1 MLKKIQL
8 NITTTCK
15 YLFKKQVIQNSN
27 SIVGILIVSFFA
39 ILGLVSF
46 CYFTGNSIGTLT
58 KDPMALTDLPFYSGS
73 FSQLGNIFWFIAAG
87 ISFFTYTI
95 YKGKFKKFLWFS
107 AIFSLLLGI
116 DDLFLIHD
124 GLLPA
129 IGLNENIMYIIY
141 GIFSFCYFT
150 AFHNYILKTPFIIL
164 FMAFGFLGLSVIS
177 DLFKVP
183 GINPFL
189 FEDGFKIIGIISW
202 MVYHFK
208 VSKYVLL
215 KMRQKQEMV
224 FFTRG
229 LESVNKQTLKK
240 VVGD

>member
-1 MLKKIQL
+1 MLKKIQD
-8 NITTTCK
+8 NITTTFN
-15 YLFKKQVIQNSN
+15 YIVKKQVIQNRD

-39 ILGLVSF
+39 LLGLVSI
-46 CYFTGNSIGTLT
+46 CYFTGNSIGTFT

-87 ISFFTYTI
+87 ISFFTFYVS
-95 YKGKFKKFLWFS
+95 KGKFKKFLLFS

-129 IGLNENIMYIIY
+129 MGLNENIMYIIY
-141 GIFSFCYFT
+141 GIFTVCYLLVFR
-150 AFHNYILKTPFIIL
+150 AFILKTPFIIL
-164 FMAFGFLGLSVIS
+164 LMAFGFLGFSVLS
-177 DLFKVP
+177 DLVKISGV
-183 GINPFL
+183 NPFL
-189 FEDGFKIIGIISW
+189 FEDGFKMMGIISW

-208 VSKYVLL
+208 VSKYVLDKL
-215 KMRQKQEMV
+215 RKKQEMI

-240 VVGD
+240 VVGN